1 MVNYVD
7 NYVIIFILL
16 VAKLD
21 TKRCNLYYFQLVTAI
36 DDTCGTFLASSWGLK
51 SIPQEVDMKTPSL
64 GKRRTDQLPLGDKL
78 RIVRGLIMGFE
89 GQISFESGDGLIDGH
104 FENPDNAHKAF
115 KIIRRLLVN
124 LVVNLI
130 DERVISVRIGHD
142 P

>member
-1 MVNYVD
+1 
-7 NYVIIFILL
+7 
-16 VAKLD
+16 
-21 TKRCNLYYFQLVTAI
+21 
-36 DDTCGTFLASSWGLK
+36 
-51 SIPQEVDMKTPSL
+51 MKTPSL

-104 FENPDNAHKAF
+104 FENPDNARKAF
-115 KIIRRLLVN
+115 KIIRGLLVN

-130 DERVISVRIGHD
+130 DERVISVRIRHD